1 MNETTAG
8 ALSSEPWRWDAADLA
23 AQIRAGALS
32 SVEATQA
39 CYGRIDGVDPR
50 LNAVVYADRERA
62 FEAARRA
69 DAQRARAPEGLGCL
83 HGVPVTVKL
92 NVDVAGEATTN
103 GVPAF
108 ADRIA
113 PADSTVVANLRRA
126 GAVIIGR
133 TNVPPFSF
141 RWFTE
146 NPLHGRTLN
155 PWDADITSG
164 GSSGGAAV
172 AAAAGLCAL
181 SHGTDIAGSIRYPA
195 YVNGLAGL
203 RPTPGRI
210 AAYHPTVDTRFAG
223 LQMFS
228 AQGVLARRMRDAEL
242 GLRAMASHGDGD
254 PTWIGMAL
262 DFPDDAAP
270 VRVALVD
277 EVPGTRLSPEVR
289 AARAQAARSLE
300 AAGYPVERAS
310 PGGIDEALEVW
321 LAVVMNEVR
330 MGMLHA
336 VEAMQDANILS
347 SVRSMVACAPP
358 ATLTAYAMALARRDT
373 LRRTWNAFLHRYPL
387 LLVPTSCRPP
397 MPWGEDLHG
406 PERMRALLSDQAP
419 LIAVAALGLPGL
431 HVPTGLQAGLP
442 TGVQLVAAPFRER
455 RLLEA
460 GRVIE
465 REASLPSFPPDASA
479 R

>member
-1 MNETTAG
+1 MSETKAG
-8 ALSSEPWRWDAADLA
+8 ALPSEPWRWDAAELA

-39 CYGRIDGVDPR
+39 CYARIDAVNPR
-50 LNAVVYADRERA
+50 LNAVVHADRERA
-62 FEAARRA
+62 FEAARQA
-69 DAQRARAPEGLGCL
+69 DAQRARAPEALGCL

-126 GAVIIGR
+126 GAVIVGR

-172 AAAAGLCAL
+172 AAAAGMCAL

-210 AAYHPTVDTRFAG
+210 AACHPTVATRFAG

-242 GLRAMASHGDGD
+242 GLRAMASDGEGD
-254 PTWIGMAL
+254 PTWIGMPL
-262 DFPDDAAP
+262 DFADDAAP
-270 VRVALVD
+270 VRVAFVD
-277 EVPGTRLSPEVR
+277 EVPGTRPSPEVR
-289 AARAQAARSLE
+289 AAMLQAAHALE
-300 AAGYPVERAS
+300 AAGYQVERAS
-310 PGGIDEALEVW
+310 PRGIEEALEVW

-330 MGMLHA
+330 LGMLEA
-336 VEAMQDANILS
+336 VEAMQDASILS

-358 ATLTAYAMALARRDT
+358 ATLQAYAMALARRDA
-373 LRRTWNAFLHRYPL
+373 LRRAWNAFLRRYPL
-387 LLVPTSCRPP
+387 LLMPTSCRPP

-406 PERMRALLSDQAP
+406 PEKMRALLADQSP

-442 TGVQLVAAPFRER
+442 TGVQLVAAGFRER

-465 REASLPSFPPDASA
+465 RDAPTPLFPPIARSA
-479 R
+479 